1 MAENERDNSTEWEN
15 KPTEAPCEEEPGH
28 PFWPTH
34 VLDQAIVFYVL
45 AGVVITLAI
54 LVPFQLHGPA
64 DPLHTP
70 EGIKP
75 EWYFLASYQAIKYVP
90 KTVGIVAFG
99 LAGLAFIIWP
109 FIDQLIERRFGP
121 RAYRKIGATALAMV
135 VLLGMLGWVSER
147 TFTVMGQSYHIDLL
161 GVPHKISIEDTEQ
174 GQSSAEEQAPE
185 RNSPKETLGDAHEGN

>member
-1 MAENERDNSTEWEN
+1 MAESEDDNRIGWEN
-15 KPTEAPCEEEPGH
+15 ELGDSQGEEEPGH

-45 AGVVITLAI
+45 VGVVITLAI
-54 LVPFQLHGPA
+54 VVPFQLHGPA

-90 KTVGIVAFG
+90 KTVGIAAFA
-99 LAGLAFIIWP
+99 LAGLAFIVWP

-121 RAYRKIGATALAMV
+121 RAYRKIGATALAIV
-135 VLLGMLGWVSER
+135 LLLGMLGWVSER

-174 GQSSAEEQAPE
+174 GQSSAKEQAPE
-185 RNSPKETLGDAHEGN
+185 RISPKEALGDAHESS

>member
-1 MAENERDNSTEWEN
+1 MAESEWDNSTEWEN
-15 KPTEAPCEEEPGH
+15 EPTEAPSEEEPGH

-45 AGVVITLAI
+45 VGVVITLAI
-54 LVPFQLHGPA
+54 VVPFQLHGPA

-75 EWYFLASYQAIKYVP
+75 EWYFLPSYQAIKYVP
-90 KTVGIVAFG
+90 KAVGIAAFA

-121 RAYRKIGATALAMV
+121 RAYRKIGAIALTIV

-147 TFTVMGQSYHIDLL
+147 TFTVMGQSYHIDPL
-161 GVPHKISIEDTEQ
+161 GVPAKMSMEDT
-174 GQSSAEEQAPE
+174 E
-185 RNSPKETLGDAHEGN
+185 RNSPKEALGDAHKGT